1 MREALTPRN
10 VKTAANPSTY
20 ASAWRTASQRD
31 EPAAAASSPRTTATT
46 VSCARYAGT
55 SGSTHGE
62 MKLMMPAPKAS
73 RRVRAEA
80 GMPSGAPAGERIGQ
94 EGSDGTGPE
103 GQRQPA
109 TVEFQH
115 RDLLEELTFRRGI
128 VGDPALDERGGPKS
142 HRGALGEQRMD
153 QRARV
158 VTQVAPV
165 AAPQHEIGEGSGDC
179 RRIHRRRLYGGVR
192 RSPSCRV
199 EYDRCPRPRSSV
211 DRARPS

>member
-73 RRVRAEA
+73 RRVRSEA
-80 GMPSGAPAGERIGQ
+80 GMPSGAPAVERIGQ
-94 EGSDGTGPE
+94 ERSDGTGPD

-109 TVEFQH
+109 TVELQD
-115 RDLLEELTFRRGI
+115 RDLLDELTLRRGI
-128 VGDPALDERGGPKS
+128 VRDPALDERGGPKS
-142 HRGALGEQRMD
+142 LRRALGEQRRD

-158 VTQVAPV
+158 VAQVAPV
-165 AAPQHEIGEGSGDC
+165 AAPQHEIGEGSRG
-179 RRIHRRRLYGGVR
+179 RRIHRRRLYGDVR
-192 RSPSCRV
+192 PSPPGRV

>member
-1 MREALTPRN
+1 
-10 VKTAANPSTY
+10 
-20 ASAWRTASQRD
+20 
-31 EPAAAASSPRTTATT
+31 
-46 VSCARYAGT
+46 
-55 SGSTHGE
+55 
-62 MKLMMPAPKAS
+62 MKLMIPAPKAS
-73 RRVRAEA
+73 RRVRSGA
-80 GMPSGAPAGERIGQ
+80 GMPSGAPAVERIGQ

-115 RDLLEELTFRRGI
+115 RDLLEELTLRRGI

-158 VTQVAPV
+158 VAQVAPV
-165 AAPQHEIGEGSGDC
+165 APPQHEGGEGSGG

-192 RSPSCRV
+192 RSPPGRV

-211 DRARPS
+211 DLSLIHISEPTRLGMISYAVFCLKK

>member
-1 MREALTPRN
+1 MSEALTPRN

-73 RRVRAEA
+73 RRVRSEA
-80 GMPSGAPAGERIGQ
+80 GMRSGTPAVDPFAAAGDPPAVERIGQ

-115 RDLLEELTFRRGI
+115 RDLLEELTLRRGI
-128 VGDPALDERGGPKS
+128 VGDPALDERGGP
-142 HRGALGEQRMD
+142 
-153 QRARV
+153 
-158 VTQVAPV
+158 
-165 AAPQHEIGEGSGDC
+165 
-179 RRIHRRRLYGGVR
+179 
-192 RSPSCRV
+192 
-199 EYDRCPRPRSSV
+199 
-211 DRARPS
+211 

>member
-20 ASAWRTASQRD
+20 ASAWRTASQRN

-73 RRVRAEA
+73 RRVRSEA
-80 GMPSGAPAGERIGQ
+80 GMRSGTPAVDPFAAAGNPPAVDPFAAAGDPPAVERIGQ

-115 RDLLEELTFRRGI
+115 RDLLE
-128 VGDPALDERGGPKS
+128 
-142 HRGALGEQRMD
+142 
-153 QRARV
+153 
-158 VTQVAPV
+158 
-165 AAPQHEIGEGSGDC
+165 
-179 RRIHRRRLYGGVR
+179 
-192 RSPSCRV
+192 
-199 EYDRCPRPRSSV
+199 
-211 DRARPS
+211 